1 MNFSLTNRV
10 ELIVY
15 LHSPRQVRSLNTF
28 GKVIYFS
35 KRLRYA
41 LMYVDAEAKDE
52 IIAKLEAKHYVKE
65 VIESR
70 QYKLRDSALRSLSGE
85 TEVKDDTEE

>member
-1 MNFSLTNRV
+1 MDFSLSNRV

-41 LMYVDAEAKDE
+41 LIYVDAEAKE
-52 IIAKLEAKHYVKE
+52 EVIAKTK
-65 VIESR
+65 
-70 QYKLRDSALRSLSGE
+70 GE
-85 TEVKDDTEE
+85 TLR